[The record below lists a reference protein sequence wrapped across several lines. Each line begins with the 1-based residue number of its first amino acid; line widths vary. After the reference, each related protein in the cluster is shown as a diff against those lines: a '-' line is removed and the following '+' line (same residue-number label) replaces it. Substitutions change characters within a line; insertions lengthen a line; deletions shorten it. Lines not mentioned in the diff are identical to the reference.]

1 MKEELK
7 KLGVEITVK
16 ENEIII
22 PKSVLK
28 KPSETLCGH
37 NDHRIVMASAV
48 ASIISRNKVTV
59 TDAQAINKSY
69 PNFFEDFKKLGGN
82 VNVINNR

>member
-1 MKEELK
+1 
-7 KLGVEITVK
+7 
-16 ENEIII
+16 
-22 PKSVLK
+22 
-28 KPSETLCGH
+28 
-37 NDHRIVMASAV
+37 MASAV

>member
-1 MKEELK
+1 M
-7 KLGVEITVK
+7 VK
-16 ENEIII
+16 
-22 PKSVLK
+22 PKAVN
-28 KPSETLCGH
+28 H
-37 NDHRIVMASAV
+37 HRIVMASAV